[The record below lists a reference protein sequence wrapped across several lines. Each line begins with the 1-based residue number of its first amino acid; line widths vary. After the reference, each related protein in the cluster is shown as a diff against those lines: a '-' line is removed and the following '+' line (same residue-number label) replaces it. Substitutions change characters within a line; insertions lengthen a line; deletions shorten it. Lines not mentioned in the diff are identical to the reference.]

1 MLGPQI
7 QDPSSLCKRGRT
19 FNDDHRLSESVHV
32 IFKAGKAH
40 KGYFTLEDILKQASC
55 VMDILLEDYSDDEHW
70 FVYDNA
76 TTHLK

>member
-1 MLGPQI
+1 
-7 QDPSSLCKRGRT
+7 
-19 FNDDHRLSESVHV
+19 VHV